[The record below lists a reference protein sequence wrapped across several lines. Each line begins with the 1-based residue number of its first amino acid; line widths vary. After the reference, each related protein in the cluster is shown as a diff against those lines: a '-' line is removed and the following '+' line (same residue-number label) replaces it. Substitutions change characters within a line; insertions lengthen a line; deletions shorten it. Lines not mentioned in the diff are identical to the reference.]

1 MNKIHNNLNIEN
13 LIKTEWFK
21 QLNKDKKREILK
33 NSDWFN
39 QFNLYEQ
46 VEINWG
52 LEENLDISVYAKPEF
67 DFVQMRKIREEL
79 KNEQNIQ

>member
-1 MNKIHNNLNIEN
+1 MNKLYNNLNIEN
-13 LIKTEWFK
+13 LIKTEYFK

-33 NSDWFN
+33 NSDRFN

-67 DFVQMRKIREEL
+67 DFMQMRKIRMEL
-79 KNEQNIQ
+79 KNEQNI

>member
-1 MNKIHNNLNIEN
+1 MNKLYNNLNIEN
-13 LIKTEWFK
+13 LIKTEYFK
-21 QLNKDKKREILK
+21 QLNKDKKRGILK

-67 DFVQMRKIREEL
+67 DFVQMRKIRMEL
-79 KNEQNIQ
+79 KNEKNI